1 MWKFFKFI
9 GAVVKAIF
17 WLALVTV
24 LAVFLILYFL
34 EQNMPAPLV
43 HRISD
48 ALSSDD
54 YLFRIG
60 RATYSLKSGL
70 HLFQVKAFPKRVADT
85 ALLSADEITVAFSLQ
100 PQLALGE
107 RIRGVRIRNI
117 SMPSLPPK
125 HAVTNSIAAQ
135 AAQTTTQTVGKVEV
149 HLPSIA
155 PFPLIVEK
163 ASILGI
169 EAERLS
175 ATVSMESPQI
185 SVTDVTILWPDKA
198 FSMSVAGY
206 VTVNFAT
213 RLVDGNVKGQ
223 AFPANILPLL
233 VALHSRAA
241 IKHINS
247 FSKIERPVNAE
258 AAFTVNIDN
267 TDFSLLLTLDVGP
280 CAYRSVPMKYAK
292 GTLGAYGTNIYTTV
306 VVGPL
311 QAESSTGPLAGKL
324 VYREENESVAFD
336 ATASMDVHELATV
349 VDILQH
355 GELKPIVC
363 DTPPTVTAKG
373 LVAADKKSTITNDL
387 AGHIDMPAGSIF
399 KLPVRN
405 VTSDF
410 AVKGDSALFENVS
423 GSSASGGKI
432 AGNIAFF
439 FPGGASASTLFTT
452 RATFA
457 NVDLS
462 DLERTFNLTTNA
474 RAGLVSGSVSLVGR
488 AGNRTAASLAG
499 DGKLRIRDGLLSRM
513 PLFAGFTGYL
523 ARTIPGVSALVN
535 QSSGS
540 MDFTVEDGVL
550 RTDNLLV
557 EGDLFSMHG
566 SGTCN
571 LDTEALDF
579 LVRANILKE
588 KTWAGRITRLVTMP
602 FTRLLLEFKVFGT
615 LDKTDWSYVNI
626 IEKIT
631 ESISD
636 ISEQLK
642 ATPQPSEPS
651 PHPIPA
657 P

>member
-1 MWKFFKFI
+1 MWKFLHFI
-9 GAVVKAIF
+9 GSLVKAVF
-17 WLALVTV
+17 WLAMVFALTTV
-24 LAVFLILYFL
+24 VLLYVL
-34 EQNMPAPLV
+34 KQNVPAPLL
-43 HRISD
+43 HRLAD

-60 RATYSLKSGL
+60 RASYSLKSGL
-70 HLFQVKAFPKRVADT
+70 HLYQVKAFPKRVVDT
-85 ALLSADEITVAFSLQ
+85 ALLSADEITLDVSLL
-100 PQLALGE
+100 PQLPMSD
-107 RIRGVRIRNI
+107 RIRGITVRNI

-125 HAVTNSIAAQ
+125 HGTNSAAR
-135 AAQTTTQTVGKVEV
+135 TEIR
-149 HLPSIA
+149 LPTLA
-155 PFPLIVEK
+155 PFPLTVEK
-163 ASILGI
+163 ANILGI
-169 EAERLS
+169 KAERLS
-175 ATVSMESPQI
+175 ATVAMENPQI
-185 SVTDVTILWPDKA
+185 SVTDVTILWPDKE
-198 FSMSVAGY
+198 FTMSIAGY
-206 VTVNFAT
+206 VTLNLST
-213 RLVDGNVKGQ
+213 RLVDGDVKGQ

-241 IKHINS
+241 VKHVNS

-267 TDFSLLLTLDVGP
+267 TDFSLLLSLDVGP
-280 CAYRSVPMKYAK
+280 CDYRSVPMKYAK

-311 QAESSTGPLAGKL
+311 QAESATGPLAGKL
-324 VYREENESVAFD
+324 VYREENESVEFD

-355 GELKPIVC
+355 GELKPIAC
-363 DTPPTVTAKG
+363 DIPPTVTAKG
-373 LVAADKKSTITNDL
+373 LVSADRVKSPITNDIT
-387 AGHIDMPAGSIF
+387 GHIDFPAGSIF
-399 KLPVRN
+399 RMPVKN

-410 AVKGDSALFENVS
+410 AVKGDSALFDSVC

-439 FPGGASASTLFTT
+439 FPGGAATSTLFTT

-457 NVDLS
+457 GVNLS
-462 DLERTFNLTTNA
+462 DVERTFNLSTNA

-499 DGKLRIRDGLLSRM
+499 DGKLRISDGVLSRM
-513 PLFAGFTGYL
+513 PLFAGFTDYL
-523 ARTIPGVSALVN
+523 ARTVPGVSALVN

-540 MDFTVEDGVL
+540 MNFTIEDGVL
-550 RTDNLLV
+550 STENLLI
-557 EGDLFSMHG
+557 EGDLFSMQG
-566 SGTCN
+566 RGTCN

-579 LVRANILKE
+579 LVRANIFKE
-588 KTWAGRITRLVTMP
+588 RTWAGRITRLVTMP

-626 IEKIT
+626 IEQIADSLT
-631 ESISD
+631 D
-636 ISEQLK
+636 ISGQRKEQK
-642 ATPQPSEPS
+642 TSAEQPPKLS
-651 PHPIPA
+651 PA